1 MASQTSG
8 RHRAPGRFNPV
19 SELSGIVATAATP
32 AVKTSAVLAA
42 SGGLVASFA
51 LPASAAP
58 ASSVASVKGVT
69 AVAPVSVQAPEA
81 AAPQVADAFGLI
93 GFQATAKPKPKPKV
107 IVPPVVSRDASTT
120 RPGAPVAS
128 RSKERVNKDYT
139 SLKPAAGGV
148 LAIAA
153 QYKGL
158 MYLYGG
164 TSPSTG
170 FDCSGFTQFVF
181 KKVGISLPRT
191 AEAQRQATTRVS
203 NPQPGDLVFFGSPAY
218 HVGIYAGGGR
228 MWDSPR
234 SGKSIDLH
242 SIWSSNVTYG
252 RP

>member
-1 MASQTSG
+1 MASHSTG

-19 SELSGIVATAATP
+19 SELSGIVASAAQP
-32 AVKTSAVLAA
+32 AVKTSAVIAA

-51 LPASAAP
+51 LPASAAS
-58 ASSVASVKGVT
+58 ASP
-69 AVAPVSVQAPEA
+69 APVAAKGATTTAPVAVQAPET
-81 AAPQVADAFGLI
+81 AAPAASSAFGVI
-93 GFQATAKPKPKPKV
+93 GFTATAKPKPKPK
-107 IVPPVVSRDASTT
+107 PVVVHTIERSSAST
-120 RPGAPVAS
+120 AS
-128 RSKERVNKDYT
+128 RSVARKDYT

-153 QYKGL
+153 QYEGL
-158 MYLYGG
+158 MYSYGG

-170 FDCSGFTQFVF
+170 FDCSGFTQYVF
-181 KKVGISLPRT
+181 GKVGISLPRT
-191 AEAQRQATTRVS
+191 AEEQRQVTARVS

-218 HVGIYAGGGR
+218 HVGIYAGNGM

-234 SGKSIDLH
+234 SGKAVALR

>member
-1 MASQTSG
+1 VASHSSG

-19 SELSGIVATAATP
+19 SELSGIVASAAQP
-32 AVKTSAVLAA
+32 AVKTSAVIAA

-51 LPASAAP
+51 LPASAASAAP
-58 ASSVASVKGVT
+58 APRAKGATT
-69 AVAPVSVQAPEA
+69 AAPVAVQAPET
-81 AAPQVADAFGLI
+81 AAPAASSAFGVI
-93 GFQATAKPKPKPKV
+93 GFTATAKPKPKPK
-107 IVPPVVSRDASTT
+107 PVVRVVPARTEQ
-120 RPGAPVAS
+120 AAS
-128 RSKERVNKDYT
+128 RSTARKDYT

-153 QYKGL
+153 QYEGL
-158 MYLYGG
+158 MYSYGG

-170 FDCSGFTQFVF
+170 FDCSGFTQYVF
-181 KKVGISLPRT
+181 GRVGISLPRT
-191 AEAQRQATTRVS
+191 AQEQKNATTRVS

-218 HVGIYAGGGR
+218 HVGIYAGNGM

-234 SGKSIDLH
+234 SGKAVALR

>member
-1 MASQTSG
+1 VASHSTG

-19 SELSGIVATAATP
+19 SELSGIVASAAQP
-32 AVKTSAVLAA
+32 AVKTSAVIAA

-51 LPASAAP
+51 LPASAAS
-58 ASSVASVKGVT
+58 A
-69 AVAPVSVQAPEA
+69 APVSAPKRAATTAAPVAVQAPA
-81 AAPQVADAFGLI
+81 ASAPQASSAFGVI
-93 GFQATAKPKPKPKV
+93 GFTATAKPKPKPKPKPV
-107 IVPPVVSRDASTT
+107 IRAAVQTPDRSSAST
-120 RPGAPVAS
+120 AS
-128 RSKERVNKDYT
+128 RSTARKDYT

-153 QYKGL
+153 QYEGL
-158 MYLYGG
+158 MYSYGG

-170 FDCSGFTQFVF
+170 FDCSGFTQYVF
-181 KKVGISLPRT
+181 GKVGISLPRT
-191 AEAQRQATTRVS
+191 AEEQRQATDRVS

-218 HVGIYAGGGR
+218 HVGIYAGNGM

-234 SGKSIDLH
+234 SGKAVALR